1 MTEIRETSPG
11 YAAMSEA
18 RQAANAHGVV
28 VIGAGQ
34 AGGRAVE
41 ALRAQGFAGHIT
53 LVGDEDE
60 HPYERPSLSKEM
72 LHTQNQETIAWVQK
86 PEFYAAQ
93 NISLRS
99 GTRVVA
105 IDRQQRTVILADGEM
120 VGYGALILAT
130 GARVRRLDV
139 PGASEDN
146 CHYLRTLADSRAL
159 RTRLVEGSRVVVI
172 GAGFIGLEV
181 AAAAVKRGCF
191 VTVIEIGPLPLG
203 RVVPEQIGAY
213 YQNLHAAQ
221 GVTFLF
227 GAKLTRLHRDGKTV
241 VVETEAGDMIPA
253 ETVVAGIG
261 VIPND
266 ELAGES
272 GLSVERGIVVDE
284 FGMTSD
290 PFIFA
295 AGDVARHFN
304 PIFGRHILLE
314 SWQNAQNQAIAIA
327 KNLATEAAPVP
338 YADLPWFWS
347 DQYDINLQMFGLS
360 EPDAQSV
367 IRGNPDAKSWMLCL
381 LKDGRMICAI
391 GMNAARE
398 LRAAR
403 DLIMMSVGL
412 QAAELADA
420 AVPLVELVRREKRA
434 RALTNEN
441 AITTV

>member
-1 MTEIRETSPG
+1 
-11 YAAMSEA
+11 MSEA
-18 RQAANAHGVV
+18 RQAANAFGVV

-53 LVGDEDE
+53 LIGDEDE

-72 LHTQNQETIAWVQK
+72 LHTHDQETIAWIQK

-93 NISLRS
+93 NISLRP
-99 GTRVVA
+99 GTRAVS
-105 IDRQQRTVILADGEM
+105 IDRAQRTVKLANGETI
-120 VGYGALILAT
+120 GYGALILAT
-130 GARVRRLDV
+130 GARVRRLDI
-139 PGASEDN
+139 PGASDDN

-181 AAAAVKRGCF
+181 AAAAVKRGCS

-213 YQNLHAAQ
+213 YQNLHATQ

-227 GAKLTRLHRDGKTV
+227 GTKLSRLHRDGETV
-241 VVETEAGDMIPA
+241 IVETGTGDMIPA

-266 ELAGES
+266 ELASEA
-272 GLSVERGIVVDE
+272 GLAVERGIVVDE
-284 FGMTSD
+284 FGMTND

-314 SWQNAQNQAIAIA
+314 SWQNAQNQAITIA
-327 KNLATEAAPVP
+327 KNLATDAAPVA

-347 DQYDINLQMFGLS
+347 DQYDVNLQMFGLS
-360 EPDAQSV
+360 EAGAQSV
-367 IRGNPDAKSWMLCL
+367 IRGNPDAKSWIMCL
-381 LKDGRMICAI
+381 LKDGRMVCAI
-391 GMNAARE
+391 GMNAARD

-403 DLIMMSVGL
+403 DLITIGASL
-412 QAAELADA
+412 RPAELADI
-420 AVPLVELVRREKRA
+420 AVPLVELVRREKRT
-434 RALTNEN
+434 RAL
-441 AITTV
+441 AS

>member
-1 MTEIRETSPG
+1 MTEIRETSQG
-11 YAAMSEA
+11 HAAMSEA
-18 RQAANAHGVV
+18 RQAANASGVV

-72 LHTQNQETIAWVQK
+72 LHAQDQETIAWIQK

-93 NISLRS
+93 NISLHP
-99 GTRVVA
+99 GTRAVA
-105 IDRQQRTVILADGEM
+105 IDRERRTVKLANGETI
-120 VGYGALILAT
+120 GYGALILAT
-130 GARVRRLDV
+130 GARVRRLEV
-139 PGASEDN
+139 PGASDEN

-159 RTRLVEGSRVVVI
+159 RARLSEGSRVVVI

-181 AAAAVKRGCF
+181 AAAAVKRGCS

-213 YQNLHAAQ
+213 YQKLHAAQ

-227 GAKLTRLHRDGKTV
+227 DTKLSRLHRDGKTV
-241 VVETEAGDMIPA
+241 IVETASGDMISA

-266 ELAGES
+266 ELAAEA
-272 GLSVERGIVVDE
+272 GLRVERGVVVDE
-284 FGMTSD
+284 FGMTDD

-314 SWQNAQNQAIAIA
+314 SWQNAQNQAIMIA
-327 KNLATEAAPVP
+327 KNLATETAPVP

-347 DQYDINLQMFGLS
+347 DQYDVNLQMFGLA
-360 EPDAQSV
+360 EPGAEPV

-391 GMNAARE
+391 GMNAARD

-403 DLIMMSVGL
+403 DLITIGASL
-412 QAAELADA
+412 QPAELADIT
-420 AVPLVELVRREKRA
+420 VPLVELVRREKRT
-434 RALTNEN
+434 RAL
-441 AITTV
+441 AG